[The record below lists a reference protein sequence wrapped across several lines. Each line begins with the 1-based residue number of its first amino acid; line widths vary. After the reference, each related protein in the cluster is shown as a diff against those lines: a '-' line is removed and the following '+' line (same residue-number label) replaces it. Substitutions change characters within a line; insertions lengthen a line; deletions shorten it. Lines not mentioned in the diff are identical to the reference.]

1 MKIKKNMD
9 EIEIRP
15 HNLVKKLQPFLR
27 KDIKFL
33 QSKLPLFKKVKCPA
47 CDSDYSKKYMVKE
60 KFNYQICKNCDTF
73 YISPRPPLKVLKVF
87 YKSSL
92 TYNFFNKYIYPA
104 SEKVRLSKIFLPRV
118 KKIIALCKK
127 YKIKKKPTILEV
139 GAGIGSFC
147 YLAKKSKFFSK
158 IKAIE
163 PSEEN
168 VKFARK
174 KGLDVFEGTVEK
186 FKTKKKY
193 DIIVN
198 FEVLEHL
205 HSPKFFLKSIKKYL
219 KNNGMI
225 FLTCPNGMGFDI
237 QKLKKK
243 SDSIDHE
250 HLNYFNPKS
259 IQILFEKNGYKIID
273 VSTPGQLDAN
283 IVKNKIVRKKY
294 KIKKNDF
301 FKKIYSDDVLVANF
315 QEFLVQN
322 GLSSNMLVVAKLNQK
337 NV

>member
-1 MKIKKNMD
+1 MNKKKNID
-9 EIEIRP
+9 ENEIRP

-73 YISPRPPLKVLKVF
+73 YLSPRAPLKVLNAF
-87 YKSSL
+87 YKNSS
-92 TYNFFNKYIYPA
+92 TYNFFNKYIYPK
-104 SEKVRLSKIFLPRV
+104 SEKARRSKIFLPRI

-127 YKIKKKPTILEV
+127 YKIKKKPTILEI

-147 YLAKKSKFFSK
+147 YLAKKSKFFSE

-163 PSEEN
+163 PSVEN
-168 VKFARK
+168 VKHARK

-186 FKTKKKY
+186 FRTKKKY
-193 DIIVN
+193 DLIVN

-205 HSPKFFLKSIKKYL
+205 HSPKFFLKLIKKYL
-219 KNNGMI
+219 KNNGII

-237 QKLKKK
+237 QRLKEK

-259 IQILFEKNGYKIID
+259 IKILFEKNGYTIIN

-283 IVKNKIVRKKY
+283 IVKNKIVQKKY

-301 FKKIYSDDVLVANF
+301 FKKIYNDDELVANF

-322 GLSSNMLVVAKLNQK
+322 GLSSNMLVVAKLNQN

>member
-1 MKIKKNMD
+1 MNKKKNID
-9 EIEIRP
+9 ENEIRP
-15 HNLVKKLQPFLR
+15 TNLVKRLQPFLR

-73 YISPRPPLKVLKVF
+73 YFSPRAPLKVLNAF
-87 YKSSL
+87 YKNSS
-92 TYNFFNKYIYPA
+92 TYNFFNKYIYPKT
-104 SEKVRLSKIFLPRV
+104 EKTRRSKIILPRI

-127 YKIKKKPTILEV
+127 YKIKKKPTILEI

-147 YLAKKSKFFSK
+147 YLAKKSKFFSE

-163 PSEEN
+163 PSVEN
-168 VKFARK
+168 VKHARK

-186 FKTKKKY
+186 FRTKKKY
-193 DIIVN
+193 DLIVN

-219 KNNGMI
+219 KNNGII

-237 QKLKKK
+237 QKLKEK
-243 SDSIDHE
+243 SDSINHE

-259 IQILFEKNGYKIID
+259 IKILFEKNGYTIIN

-283 IVKNKIVRKKY
+283 IVKNKIVQKKY

-301 FKKIYSDDVLVANF
+301 FKKIYNDDELVANF

-322 GLSSNMLVVAKLNQK
+322 GLSSNMLVVAKLNQN